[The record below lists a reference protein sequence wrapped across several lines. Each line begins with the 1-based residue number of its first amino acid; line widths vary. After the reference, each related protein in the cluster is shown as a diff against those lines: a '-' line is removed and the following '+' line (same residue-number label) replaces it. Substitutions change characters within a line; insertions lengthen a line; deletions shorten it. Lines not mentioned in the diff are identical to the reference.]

1 MSNGRKNVST
11 KDQHEEQHFGAIDL
25 RKLPPLK
32 ALKGFEAAARLSS
45 VRGAAE
51 ELNLTHPA
59 ISHQIQ
65 TLESSLASKLFIREG
80 RNIRLTDA
88 GKHYYQFV
96 RKALDILIRGSE
108 EIRDNTSQPA
118 LRVQTYITTSIRW
131 LAPRLPKFKKQYPDI
146 HLQVSTSNFHWNFD
160 EKHSDIA
167 IIYKTQPLSDHLS
180 WQPIFQP
187 KVFPVC
193 SPEFLAQ
200 LPEGFQIQDLISYPL
215 ISVYTEDK
223 YWTWKDWF
231 ESAGTHVSEKELSSK
246 VLEVDTLAAALE
258 MAIVGEGIALVNG
271 PFADNDLATGRLVVP
286 INHYTQ
292 GFGEWGIICHKKLKD
307 DKRVNVFID
316 WLLDQAKQPNK

>member
-1 MSNGRKNVST
+1 MNVDT
-11 KDQHEEQHFGAIDL
+11 EDQQEEKHFDKIDL

-65 TLESSLASKLFIREG
+65 TLETSLASQLFEREG
-80 RNIRLTDA
+80 RHIRLTEA

-96 RKALDILIRGSE
+96 RQALDILITGSE
-108 EIRDNTSQPA
+108 EIRDHTSQPA

-131 LAPRLPKFKKQYPDI
+131 LAPRLPKFKKQNPDI
-146 HLQVSTSNFHWNFD
+146 RLQVSTYNVNWNFD
-160 EKHSDIA
+160 EKHADIG
-167 IIYKTQPLSDHLS
+167 IIYKTKNLPDRLN
-180 WQPIFQP
+180 WQPIFES

-193 SPEFLAQ
+193 SPELLTQ
-200 LPEGFQIQDLISYPL
+200 LPENPQPADLRNHPL
-215 ISVYTEDK
+215 ISVSTEDK
-223 YWTWKDWF
+223 HWTWIDWF
-231 ESAGTHVSEKELSSK
+231 QSAGVHVSEKELGPK

-271 PFADNDLATGRLVVP
+271 PFADNDLATGRLVIP
-286 INHYTQ
+286 NEHYAE
-292 GFGEWGIICHKKLKD
+292 GLGEWGIVYDKRLEK
-307 DKRVNVFID
+307 DKRVSIFID
-316 WLLDQAKQPNK
+316 WLLSQV